1 MNNKRRWVITALI
14 ALAVAAVVAIGVIL
28 NYSVD
33 RILKATDGVEEAA
46 EEQTVEEE
54 TTEVQP
60 FEETVD
66 LTLPAAGE
74 NMTSAEIPEE
84 VMAEEAVPSEQLE
97 QESVQAEQ
105 PAEEA
110 VSAEQPAEKSVS
122 AEQPAEEAVS
132 AEQPAEESVPSEQ
145 LVMESAQTEQP
156 TEEAVSTEQTEGK
169 MIFQMDDTQQEP
181 AVQEEADSVEGS
193 ESGQDKSDEKML
205 IVQDEEPQTAE
216 PAQGE
221 EAHTDIEPAEKDTDT
236 EEAGEKDTEAE
247 EDGKEKDKDGENGE
261 EEKEEKEEEEKEE
274 EEEEAEGEA
283 ELQARAPDGAR
294 IIVKKLNG
302 TFPDGAYVKVLLAAP
317 DTAQSAVEGA
327 MDQREEIVDM
337 VAYDITIYDR
347 EGKEIGPDDDTQ
359 VTILGASLKDGES
372 ASVYRIEDNGE
383 AKKITDVDDA
393 SETSFPASGS

>member
-54 TTEVQP
+54 MTEVQS

-110 VSAEQPAEKSVS
+110 VSAEQPAE
-122 AEQPAEEAVS
+122 EAVS

-169 MIFQMDDTQQEP
+169 MVFQMDDTQQEP

-261 EEKEEKEEEEKEE
+261 EEKEEKEEEE
-274 EEEEAEGEA
+274 EEAEGEA

-327 MDQREEIVDM
+327 MDQREGIVDM

-347 EGKEIGPDDDTQ
+347 DGKEIGPDDDTQ
-359 VTILGASLKDGES
+359 VTILGASLKDGEA

-383 AKKITDVDDA
+383 ATKITDVNDA